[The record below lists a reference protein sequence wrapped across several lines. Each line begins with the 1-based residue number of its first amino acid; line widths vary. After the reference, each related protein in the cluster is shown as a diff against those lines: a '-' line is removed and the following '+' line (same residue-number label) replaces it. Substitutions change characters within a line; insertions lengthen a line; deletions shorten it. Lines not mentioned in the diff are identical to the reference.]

1 MSTAPDILSP
11 EFAADPNP
19 LMAVMREDHPVFF
32 HELMNSWV
40 ISRYDDV
47 EHAFKDKAYTSDNY
61 SWQLEPVHG
70 RTILQM
76 EGREHSVHR
85 NLIQPAFRGSE
96 LTEKFVPVIEANARD
111 LIDPWRDA
119 GEVDLVRQFTIK
131 FPINVIVDMLGL
143 DKSDHDRFQAWYHSI
158 MAFLS
163 NLSGDA
169 DVAAAGLHTK
179 DELEAYM
186 LPIIAGRRADPGA
199 DLLSTL
205 CTAAID
211 GEQMSDAEIKAF
223 VSLLLVAG
231 GETTDKALSN
241 MFMNL
246 IANPDQLEAVRA
258 PTEPRRRV
266 HAGAPDSGDRRGLG
280 LEHLDGDRVGG
291 DGRHVVLVAPLHCR
305 LAQAGAEEVFGALGG
320 TPRRIPQRQIAGA
333 HEDHVAR
340 AQLGSVVLDA
350 AREHRPVDG
359 GVRGEDVDA
368 LGAGDVEEHATADEA
383 GAMVLDAEHGGAA
396 EGGHVAGPVA
406 VVHRVVVHHVGEGI
420 PLGRPLQRHLEHV
433 VVPLEVGVDGG
444 VRRAGDLVGIRSSG
458 TSAAVPDACG
468 SAGRWRRSEA
478 PARRSCRC
486 GSTAPRRRARRCR
499 SDSGCRSGRPHPT
512 APSC

>member
-1 MSTAPDILSP
+1 MSQAAPDILSP

-32 HELMNSWV
+32 HKLMNSWV

-96 LTEKFVPVIEANARD
+96 LTEKFVPVIAANARD
-111 LIDPWRDA
+111 LIDPWRDD
-119 GEVDLVRQFTIK
+119 GEVDLVKQFTIK

-143 DKSDHDRFQAWYHSI
+143 DKSDHDRFQQWYHSI

-169 DVAAAGLHTK
+169 DVTAAGLRTK
-179 DELEAYM
+179 DDLEAYM
-186 LPIIAGRRADPGA
+186 LPKIAERRAHPGA

-246 IANPDQLEAVRA
+246 IANPDQLQAVRDDRTLIDA
-258 PTEPRRRV
+258 AFAETLRHSPPVQMIMRQPAEDVEIDGVTVPAGSTVTCLIAAANRDPRKYADPDRFDIFRDDLAVNRAFSGAANHVGFCLGRHFCVGAMLAKTEV
-266 HAGAPDSGDRRGLG
+266 EIAANQLLDAMDDIAFAGAPPS
-280 LEHLDGDRVGG
+280 
-291 DGRHVVLVAPLHCR
+291 P
-305 LAQAGAEEVFGALGG
+305 
-320 TPRRIPQRQIAGA
+320 
-333 HEDHVAR
+333 
-340 AQLGSVVLDA
+340 
-350 AREHRPVDG
+350 
-359 GVRGEDVDA
+359 
-368 LGAGDVEEHATADEA
+368 
-383 GAMVLDAEHGGAA
+383 
-396 EGGHVAGPVA
+396 
-406 VVHRVVVHHVGEGI
+406 
-420 PLGRPLQRHLEHV
+420 
-433 VVPLEVGVDGG
+433 VGVFT
-444 VRRAGDLVGIRSSG
+444 R
-458 TSAAVPDACG
+458 
-468 SAGRWRRSEA
+468 A
-478 PARRSCRC
+478 PASMPLTFR
-486 GSTAPRRRARRCR
+486 P
-499 SDSGCRSGRPHPT
+499 SDN
-512 APSC
+512 